1 MPLRQLQRPLLR
13 TTIAAAAAAASTS
26 WRPISVQLQ
35 HGSSSCCR
43 YSSSATS
50 SSTDASSQQKPPQPK
65 KTLFEELFPDESKT
79 GSSSSL
85 RRTLNGSSKNHKDED
100 VEPEPL
106 ALPEEFQAYAN
117 DPDADVRSAY
127 DNRALLVLSGAP
139 KSLTESDFFRTQ
151 LGGPARHVEGWS
163 SAGIHRIIPMRDPE
177 TLEPAGQYYIVFES
191 GVAAAAWQEEVS
203 TLWRLAR
210 ARNWSR
216 QLVTGDSGSF
226 ESRQLQRLLADAG
239 KKPKKKKKDQKY
251 ALGKTDKHHSLAGYE
266 TLTHDEGEDGNDLES
281 ASVRN
286 FTLIPQS
293 QRYDIERPLYTRL
306 DSLLHNGAP
315 SLVERLMDKAG
326 SRHLVLLVLE
336 GGRLSIPTLR
346 ALIHEDGA
354 ERNLAWRVKGLDR
367 DYSDSQRGGGGIM
380 AFGKSSLKASEQAG
394 PEESLLRQIKG
405 AMGEEGGSK
414 GGNRTGGAAAAPEL
428 ALASLSRTARE
439 RQKLNHENRR
449 WNRFIVPFLDEA
461 EARRFVR
468 HWHRRQL
475 QLKMGHEDSDVKTW
489 EESRTIN
496 ASILW

>member
-13 TTIAAAAAAASTS
+13 TTIAAAAASTS
-26 WRPISVQLQ
+26 WRPISVQLL
-35 HGSSSCCR
+35 HGSSCRR
-43 YSSSATS
+43 YSSSTTS
-50 SSTDASSQQKPPQPK
+50 SSTDASSQQQTTQPK

-79 GSSSSL
+79 GPSSL
-85 RRTLNGSSKNHKDED
+85 RRALNGSSKTHKDED

-106 ALPEEFQAYAN
+106 ALPKEFQAYAN
-117 DPDADVRSAY
+117 DPDADVRAAY

-163 SAGIHRIIPMRDPE
+163 SAGIHRIVPMRDPE

-191 GVAAAAWQEEVS
+191 GTAAVAWQEEVS

-216 QLVTGDSGSF
+216 QLVTGDGGGSF
-226 ESRQLQRLLADAG
+226 ESRQLQRLLADRG
-239 KKPKKKKKDQKY
+239 KTAKKKNKDQKH

-266 TLTHDEGEDGNDLES
+266 SLTHDEGEDGNDLES

-286 FTLIPQS
+286 FTLVPQS
-293 QRYDIERPLYTRL
+293 QRYDIERPVYTRL

-326 SRHLVLLVLE
+326 TRHLVLLVLE

-346 ALIHEDGA
+346 ALVHEDGA

-367 DYSDSQRGGGGIM
+367 DYNDSQRGGGGIM

-394 PEESLLRQIKG
+394 PEESLLRQING
-405 AMGEEGGSK
+405 AMGEEGEQKEEQHQQQQRGWLRRRSR
-414 GGNRTGGAAAAPEL
+414 GRLGNDKSSPTRTGDGTGSSCRSSTRPRRAA
-428 ALASLSRTARE
+428 S
-439 RQKLNHENRR
+439 
-449 WNRFIVPFLDEA
+449 
-461 EARRFVR
+461 
-468 HWHRRQL
+468 
-475 QLKMGHEDSDVKTW
+475 SDTGTGG
-489 EESRTIN
+489 S
-496 ASILW
+496 SS